1 MGKHAYRVPESR
13 KVRYIVHTDC
23 KNEADDQF
31 TLAHCLL
38 TPMLDIKGIIA
49 GHFDSCYGRFP
60 AGTTA
65 RESYQEILRVMDAMD
80 MTGMYP
86 VLCGS
91 GIPMPDEG
99 TPVDS
104 EGAQFIIREA
114 MKEDSRPLYIG
125 LQGAVTD
132 LACAILMEPRI
143 CSRMTAIWIGGG
155 PYPKGGAEFNLYQ
168 DVAAANVVMRS
179 SMPLW
184 QVPSNIY
191 KCFAV
196 SLAELQVR
204 VKPFGKLGAYLFD
217 QLTELNLELCDRAP
231 DFNWPHGELW
241 GLGDE
246 GVIAALMHEGQR
258 TDLYRMVS
266 APAIDYQTLAYDL
279 NTDNRKIRV
288 YDRMD
293 YRLTLEDLFCK
304 IAILAEE

>member
-1 MGKHAYRVPESR
+1 MKR
-13 KVRYIVHTDC
+13 
-23 KNEADDQF
+23 
-31 TLAHCLL
+31 LL
-38 TPMLDIKGIIA
+38 WIRRG
-49 GHFDSCYGRFP
+49 
-60 AGTTA
+60 A
-65 RESYQEILRVMDAMD
+65 RL
-80 MTGMYP
+80 
-86 VLCGS
+86 
-91 GIPMPDEG
+91 
-99 TPVDS
+99 
-104 EGAQFIIREA
+104 IIREA
-114 MKEDSRPLYIG
+114 LKEDRRPLYIG

-132 LACAILMEPRI
+132 LASAILMEPGI
-143 CSRMTAIWIGGG
+143 CDRMTAIWIGGG
-155 PYPKGGAEFNLYQ
+155 PYPEGGDEFNLYQ
-168 DVAAANVVMRS
+168 DVAAANVIMKS

-217 QLTELNLELCDRAP
+217 QLTQLNLELCDRAP

-258 TDLYRMVS
+258 TDLYHLVN
-266 APAIDYQTLAYDL
+266 APVIDYQALSYDL

-293 YRLTLEDLFCK
+293 YRLTLEDLFSK
-304 IAILAEE
+304 IAIFAQEEK

>member
-1 MGKHAYRVPESR
+1 MPESR

-23 KNEADDQF
+23 RNEADDQF

-49 GHFDSCYGRFP
+49 GHFDSCCGRFP

-65 RESYQEILRVMDAMD
+65 RESYEEIQRVMDAMD

-86 VLCGS
+86 VKCGS
-91 GIPMPDEG
+91 GIPMPDEE

-104 EGAQFIIREA
+104 EGAQHIIREG
-114 MKEDSRPLYIG
+114 MKEDSRPLYTG
-125 LQGAVTD
+125 MQGAMTD
-132 LACAILMEPRI
+132 LASAILMEPRI
-143 CSRMTAIWIGGG
+143 CGRMTAIWIGGG
-155 PYPKGGAEFNLYQ
+155 PYPEGGEEFNLYH

-184 QVPSNIY
+184 QVPSNVY

-196 SLAELQVR
+196 SR
-204 VKPFGKLGAYLFD
+204 VKPFGKLGACLFD
-217 QLTELNLELCDRAP
+217 QLTELNLELCGRAP

-258 TDLYRMVS
+258 TDLYRMVP
-266 APAIDYQTLAYDL
+266 APAIDHQTFAYDL
-279 NTDNRKIRV
+279 HTDNRRIRV

-304 IAILAEE
+304 IEILAQE